1 MGTGERFSIGKVHE
15 LLGERTGRVLG
26 AISES
31 LRKRA
36 GKALGVMAAAAL
48 VVSGCAAPTPCNA
61 EQQEQENPTA
71 DTQTDSE
78 GNPDLDWQVI
88 DRGCRDNSNC
98 EPGERPNTTVAK
110 ACDGTTLLYR
120 YSDDYFYQGGFTAV
134 SNSPECGYIPPTA
147 ENSPTPTAEATPTPA
162 SGE

>member
-1 MGTGERFSIGKVHE
+1 MGKGEGFSIGKVHE
-15 LLGERTGRVLG
+15 
-26 AISES
+26 S

-36 GKALGVMAAAAL
+36 GEALGVMAGVAL
-48 VVSGCAAPTPCNA
+48 VVSGCAAPTSCNA
-61 EQQEQENPTA
+61 EQENPTA

-88 DRGCRDNSNC
+88 DWGCRDNSDC
-98 EPGERPNTTVAK
+98 EPGERPNATVAK

-120 YSDDYFYQGGFTAV
+120 YSDYFNQGGLTAIP
-134 SNSPECGYIPPTA
+134 NSPECGYIPPT
-147 ENSPTPTAEATPTPA
+147 ENSPAATTEATPTPA

>member
-1 MGTGERFSIGKVHE
+1 MGTGEGLSIGNLH
-15 LLGERTGRVLG
+15 
-26 AISES
+26 ES
-31 LRKRA
+31 LRK
-36 GKALGVMAAAAL
+36 KAEKAL
-48 VVSGCAAPTPCNA
+48 VVIAGIALAASGCAAPTSETKPA
-61 EQQEQENPTA
+61 DTEQGQE
-71 DTQTDSE
+71 DTQTDSK

-88 DRGCRDNSNC
+88 DRGCRDNSDC

-147 ENSPTPTAEATPTPA
+147 ENSPTPTAEATPAPA
-162 SGE
+162 SGN

>member
-1 MGTGERFSIGKVHE
+1 MGTGEGLSIGKVHE
-15 LLGERTGRVLG
+15 LL
-26 AISES
+26 
-31 LRKRA
+31 RKKA
-36 GKALGVMAAAAL
+36 GKALGVLAAAAL

-88 DRGCRDNSNC
+88 DRGCRDNSDC

>member
-15 LLGERTGRVLG
+15 LL
-26 AISES
+26 
-31 LRKRA
+31 RKRT
-36 GKALGVMAAAAL
+36 GKALGVIAAAAL

-88 DRGCRDNSNC
+88 DRGCRDNSDC

-162 SGE
+162 SGN